1 MFLRLA
7 TQSLWHR
14 KSSVIVAFLA
24 ITISVFILLA
34 VEHIRHQVKQNFN
47 STISG
52 VDLIVGARTG
62 DINLLLYSVFRIGD
76 ATQNIDWQSYQNI
89 SQQKSVAWSVP
100 ISLGDSHKGY
110 RVVGTTKDYFTY
122 FKYGQ
127 RQALEFAQGRAF
139 DGVFDVVIGAD
150 IARQLGYKIGSK
162 IILAHGTAQNSFSL
176 HDDTPFTVVGILAAT
191 GTPVDR
197 SLHISLGA
205 MEAIHMNW
213 KNGIRLPGKTVSL
226 DELTEQDL
234 QPKTITAF
242 MLGLKNKITT
252 FHLQREINNY
262 QPDALSAIIPGVT
275 LSRLWQMLSS
285 VEMALSLISLMV
297 LVAALLGLA
306 AMLLSS
312 IRERLREIAV
322 LRALGM
328 GPWRIL
334 LLIELEAV
342 LITSAA
348 VVSAFVMLMVIINGW
363 GDALL
368 ANYGIA
374 VSGNLFTLSNL
385 YLCLG
390 VFGSGV
396 LISLIPAIT
405 AYTRALHSRLAES

>member
-47 STISG
+47 NTISG

-110 RVVGTTKDYFTY
+110 RVVGTSKDYFTY

-127 RQALEFAQGRAF
+127 RQALEFAQGRSF

-162 IILAHGTAQNSFSL
+162 VILAHGTAQNSFSL
-176 HDDTPFTVVGILAAT
+176 HEDTPFTVVGILAAT

-262 QPDALSAIIPGVT
+262 QPEALFAIIPGVT

-348 VVSAFVMLMVIINGW
+348 VVSAFVMLMAIINGW

-368 ANYGIA
+368 AKYGIA

>member
-1 MFLRLA
+1 MFFRLA

-14 KSSVIVAFLA
+14 KGSVIVAFLA

-89 SQQKSVAWSVP
+89 RQRQEVDWSVP

-110 RVVGTTKDYFTY
+110 RVVGTSKAYFTY

-127 RQALEFAQGRAF
+127 RQALAFAQGRTF
-139 DGVFDVVIGAD
+139 DSLFDVVIGAD
-150 IARQLGYKIGSK
+150 VARQLGYSLGSK
-162 IILAHGTAQNSFSL
+162 ITLAHGTAQNSFSM
-176 HDDTPFTVVGILAAT
+176 HDDTPFTVVGILAPTA
-191 GTPVDR
+191 TPVDR
-197 SLHISLGA
+197 SVHISLGA

-213 KNGIRLPGKTVSL
+213 KNGIRLPGKVV
-226 DELTEQDL
+226 DIDDLTEEDL

-252 FHLQREINNY
+252 FHLQREINSY
-262 QPDALSAIIPGVT
+262 QPEALSAIIPGVS

-285 VEMALSLISLMV
+285 IEIALSLISLMV

-312 IRERLREIAV
+312 IRERQREIAV

-334 LLIELEAV
+334 VLIELEAV

-348 VVSAFVMLMVIINGW
+348 VVSAFVLLMVIINGW
-363 GDALL
+363 GDVLL
-368 ANYGIA
+368 THYGIA

-390 VFGSGV
+390 VFSSGV
-396 LISLIPAIT
+396 LIALIPALS
-405 AYTRALHSRLAES
+405 AYTRALHSRLTER